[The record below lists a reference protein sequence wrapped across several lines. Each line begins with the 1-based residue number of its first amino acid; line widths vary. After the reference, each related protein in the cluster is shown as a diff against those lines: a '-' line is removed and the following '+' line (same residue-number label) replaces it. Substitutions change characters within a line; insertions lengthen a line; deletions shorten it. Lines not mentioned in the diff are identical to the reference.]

1 MNMPE
6 ADMASFDPDALDP
19 KQQYKLMSGTI
30 IPRPIAL
37 VTTLGADGVA
47 NAAPFSLFNMIG
59 VDPPMLMFSLTPRA
73 GEVKDTGRNLE
84 RVPEF
89 VVHIVDEG
97 VKEKMNVC
105 SADFPPDTSEIDFA
119 GLRTAPSV
127 KVRPP
132 RLVECPAQFECRL
145 IDIIEVGRRP
155 NRLVIGE
162 VVMMHYRQGIVD
174 PARFYVDAARLA
186 PIGRLEGAGMYTRV
200 TDRFQMGRPDIPGVP
215 ATSG

>member
-1 MNMPE
+1 MS
-6 ADMASFDPDALDP
+6 SFDPALLDP

-37 VTTLGADGVA
+37 VTTIGPDGVV
-47 NAAPFSLFNMIG
+47 NAAPFSLFNMLG

-73 GEVKDTGRNLE
+73 GQVKDTGRNIE
-84 RVPEF
+84 RLPEF
-89 VVHIVDEG
+89 VVHMVDEG
-97 VKEKMNVC
+97 VKEKMNIC
-105 SADFPPDTSEIDFA
+105 SADFPNGTSEIEFA
-119 GLRTAPSV
+119 GLETAPSV

-145 IDIIEVGRRP
+145 IDIIKVGRRP
-155 NRLVIGE
+155 NHVVIGE
-162 VVMMHYRQGIVD
+162 VVMMHYRPGIVD
-174 PARFYVDAARLA
+174 ESRHYVDAGKLA

-200 TDRFQMGRPDIPGVP
+200 TDRFRMDRPDIPGVP